1 MNWRHLRA
9 FVWLRWRLL
18 HNHWRRGGT
27 LNAVLMMTAIA
38 LFDRESI
45 LTRWK

>member
-1 MNWRHLRA
+1 MIAIAL
-9 FVWLRWRLL
+9 VL
-18 HNHWRRGGT
+18 
-27 LNAVLMMTAIA
+27 LNAGLMALGIA

>member
-1 MNWRHLRA
+1 MQLTGS
-9 FVWLRWRLL
+9 FRLTL
-18 HNHWRRGGT
+18 PVIALMAAALGT
-27 LNAVLMMTAIA
+27 LNAILMMVGIA